1 VARQQAHTSEIQD
14 LKLQIELKGNEIRS
28 LVSANDG
35 LKGVNEELKV
45 RIRPSSNRS
54 GVDYRPSEPLLSRQQ
69 GSKAGRIWRK
79 VPKTWSGRVK
89 PLPFN
94 WPSLTG

>member
-1 VARQQAHTSEIQD
+1 VARQQAHMSEIQD

-45 RIRPSSNRS
+45 RIRL
-54 GVDYRPSEPLLSRQQ
+54 Y
-69 GSKAGRIWRK
+69 
-79 VPKTWSGRVK
+79 
-89 PLPFN
+89 
-94 WPSLTG
+94 